1 MKNLTETGN
10 KKIRGSSSKN
20 ITKVKETSKGN
31 EHIQTSGNSGQ
42 VGLITGCNSNTDHT
56 NANTG
61 ISQTVTNQ
69 TNKTNQTGP
78 SKSNK
83 NLVLGREIINK
94 VDNLSSNKN
103 LLQKPNL
110 FLNVK
115 RDKSLNDESTK
126 SSKKNLLEVKP
137 TLVTKSTSKN
147 RIPKP
152 NITNTNITTNKSNS
166 SMFSNNNNNITKIIN
181 VNILKT
187 EPKKSKTE
195 DSLHYNHNAN
205 TNNTSYINDK
215 SSKQNNSLIE
225 TSNKSHGLS
234 HNSDLSTKSIESD
247 KQKLPLPVIIENFV
261 DLMNKMTHLISISD
275 PKVIIEDKTSADTL
289 ESQKFILNRKLK
301 INSMSYELDN
311 ILTDVEI
318 LKSTLPIIQNDLPY
332 VKGFSID
339 GYEEDINLF
348 TQDKEKDIVVNHN
361 KNKHNQKQ
369 YKDDIQIDSE
379 RRLNFYNDNFEMC
392 IKCIKDINE
401 MVQFQNKFIENE
413 NGLNKVFNRNKEYEE
428 FAMANIG
435 GNINNYNCNNYNSNN
450 STNSNNKNNI
460 NNNISSRNTGSKILL
475 KKSTSRLETLNDESI
490 IDEDPRIHFPEST
503 IGNVNK
509 KIEKNNLNTDLNILQ
524 RLNKINKDLY
534 FDSDDNDDTINF
546 SNFQDMADIIN
557 TNNNNNNSRNN
568 SSKHNS
574 NKQEIRNQPQNKN
587 DLNTK
592 LISNI
597 YNISNIQRA
606 NNIKE
611 MKFLSAS
618 TTTTGKSVNSNEI
631 SSLSNENTDERLIT
645 KSKSDNSKESKLNI
659 DKNTDKNTIDKSDN
673 NDKCIVY

>member
-1 MKNLTETGN
+1 
-10 KKIRGSSSKN
+10 
-20 ITKVKETSKGN
+20 
-31 EHIQTSGNSGQ
+31 
-42 VGLITGCNSNTDHT
+42 
-56 NANTG
+56 
-61 ISQTVTNQ
+61 
-69 TNKTNQTGP
+69 
-78 SKSNK
+78 
-83 NLVLGREIINK
+83 
-94 VDNLSSNKN
+94 
-103 LLQKPNL
+103 
-110 FLNVK
+110 
-115 RDKSLNDESTK
+115 
-126 SSKKNLLEVKP
+126 
-137 TLVTKSTSKN
+137 
-147 RIPKP
+147 
-152 NITNTNITTNKSNS
+152 
-166 SMFSNNNNNITKIIN
+166 MFSNNNNNITKIIN

-275 PKVIIEDKTSADTL
+275 PKVIIEDKPSADTL